1 MLGAGRGYILAC
13 QALATELFAPLAA
26 PPRGGGGGVLAQ
38 MLIRIS
44 VFGSHQ
50 PAANILSERPLPVPP
65 ADHVRAVRGGAD
77 PVERDRR
84 QGIAQCAPHPPP
96 HDRAGHLQGPHPAQP
111 GARLQKALNF
121 PPALLLCHAFVRR
134 AVFVGTAPHRLC
146 ITTAWLYLGVGS
158 ATSAVCRP
166 GCCCAKDIRPLLR
179 HHPAVTAALK
189 ALHTP

>member
-1 MLGAGRGYILAC
+1 
-13 QALATELFAPLAA
+13 
-26 PPRGGGGGVLAQ
+26 

-158 ATSAVCRP
+158 ATSGSATSGRWLRNLRNL
-166 GCCCAKDIRPLLR
+166 CCLPAWLLLCQG
-179 HHPAVTAALK
+179 HPPATASPPCSDRSAQGTPYALSSNS
-189 ALHTP
+189 HTCHPRRLACTT